1 MAKNEERTRLKITIT
16 DPLTGKI
23 RRFFERPDG
32 LFDET
37 IVDGHLVHWLYAAQ
51 LDLMIRL
58 LVTAAAEGMRIQYY
72 EEEWK

>member
-1 MAKNEERTRLKITIT
+1 MEKDAVRTRLKITIT

-37 IVDGHLVHWLYAAQ
+37 IVDGHLVHWLYAVQ
-51 LDLMIRL
+51 LDLMIRQ
-58 LVTAAAEGMRIQYY
+58 LVTAVAEGMRIQYY

>member
-16 DPLTGKI
+16 DLLTGKI

-37 IVDGHLVHWLYAAQ
+37 IVDGHLVHWLYAVQ

>member
-1 MAKNEERTRLKITIT
+1 MTKNEERTRLRITIT

-23 RRFFERPDG
+23 RRFFERADG

-37 IVDGHLVHWLYAAQ
+37 IVDGHLVHWLYAVQ

>member
-1 MAKNEERTRLKITIT
+1 MEKDPVRTRLKITIT

-37 IVDGHLVHWLYAAQ
+37 IVDGHLVQWLYAVQ
-51 LDLMIRL
+51 LDFMIRL
-58 LVTAAAEGMRIQYY
+58 LVYAAAEGMRIQYF